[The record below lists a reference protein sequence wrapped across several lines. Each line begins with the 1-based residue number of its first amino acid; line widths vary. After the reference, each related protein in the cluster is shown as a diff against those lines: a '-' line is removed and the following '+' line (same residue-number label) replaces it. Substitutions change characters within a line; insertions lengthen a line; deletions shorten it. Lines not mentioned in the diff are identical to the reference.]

1 VLGDDDVIVALCVPL
16 LERDGAVRD
25 ADLLA
30 RWTASRLRSV
40 ELQAS
45 GSRAAQS
52 IRSDGVRAV
61 ISPATP
67 DRWDL
72 NCAAYADEESFMRE
86 LTMLDEAFAEAGV
99 GGWAVRVPDNH
110 RSVVALLGSAGFQPE
125 AQAFAMGRELDGPI
139 VPPNATGSIAV
150 RRDWDLAA
158 AGRINDAAYG
168 DRPGEWYA
176 ALGELRSSEGFAYL
190 ATLGGAPAS
199 CVLGF
204 DHQGDAVQWYLATL
218 PSARRRRLGR
228 LLKLTGLRDAQ
239 ARGCTTA
246 TSHTTPSG
254 VHVSKSCGY
263 RRLASVTA
271 WVRRFEPRPEH
282 DATHDAR
289 APARAGHR

>member
-1 VLGDDDVIVALCVPL
+1 VLGDDDVIVALCAPL

-61 ISPATP
+61 ISRATP

-72 NCAAYADEESFMRE
+72 NCAAYADEESFTRE
-86 LTMLDEAFAEAGV
+86 LAKLDEAFAEAGV
-99 GGWAVRVPDNH
+99 GAWAVRVPDH
-110 RSVVALLGSAGFQPE
+110 HQAVAAVLDSEGFRPE
-125 AQAFAMGRELDGPI
+125 AHAFAMGRELDGPI
-139 VPPNATGSIAV
+139 VPPKATGSIAV
-150 RRDWDLAA
+150 RRDWDVAA

-168 DRPGEWYA
+168 DRPGEWWA
-176 ALGELRSSEGFAYL
+176 ALGELRPSDGFMYL

-204 DHQGDAVQWYLATL
+204 DHHGDAVQWYMATL
-218 PSARRRRLGR
+218 RSARGRRLAQ
-228 LLKLTGLRDAQ
+228 LLKLTGLTDAQ

-246 TSHTTPSG
+246 TSHTTGSG
-254 VHVSKSCGY
+254 LRVSEGCGY

-271 WVRRFEPRPEH
+271 WVRRFEPRADH
-282 DATHDAR
+282 RASHGAR
-289 APARAGHR
+289 VPARAAGR

>member
-1 VLGDDDVIVALCVPL
+1 
-16 LERDGAVRD
+16 VRD

-45 GSRAAQS
+45 GSQAAQS

-72 NCAAYADEESFMRE
+72 NCAAYADEEAFTRE
-86 LTMLDEAFAEAGV
+86 LTRLDEAFAEAGV
-99 GGWAVRVPDNH
+99 GGWAVRVPDH
-110 RSVVALLGSAGFQPE
+110 HQAVAALLDAAGFRPE
-125 AQAFAMGRELDGPI
+125 AHAFAMGRELDGPI
-139 VPPNATGSIAV
+139 VPPNADGSIAV
-150 RRDWDLAA
+150 RREWDVAA

-168 DRPGEWYA
+168 DRPGEWWA
-176 ALGELRSSEGFAYL
+176 ALGELRWSEGFMYL
-190 ATLGGAPAS
+190 ATLGGAPAA

-204 DHQGDAVQWYLATL
+204 DHRGDAVQWYLATL
-218 PSARRRRLGR
+218 PSARRLRLGQ

-246 TSHTTPSG
+246 TSHTTASG
-254 VHVSKSCGY
+254 VHVSESCGY

-271 WVRRFEPRPEH
+271 WVRRFEPRPERGASH
-282 DATHDAR
+282 GAR
-289 APARAGHR
+289 APVRAGDR

>member
-1 VLGDDDVIVALCVPL
+1 M
-16 LERDGAVRD
+16 RD

-72 NCAAYADEESFMRE
+72 NCAAYADEESFTRE
-86 LTMLDEAFAEAGV
+86 LTTLDEAFAEAGV
-99 GGWAVRVPDNH
+99 GAWAVRVPDH
-110 RSVVALLGSAGFQPE
+110 HAAIVAVLDSAGFRPE
-125 AQAFAMGRELDGPI
+125 AHAFAMGRELDGAI
-139 VPPNATGSIAV
+139 VPPKATGSIAV
-150 RRDWDLAA
+150 RRDWDVAA

-168 DRPGEWYA
+168 DRPGEWWA
-176 ALGELRSSEGFAYL
+176 ALSELRSSEGFMYL

-204 DHQGDAVQWYLATL
+204 DHHGDAVHWYLATL
-218 PSARRRRLGR
+218 PSARGRRLAR

-246 TSHTTPSG
+246 TSHTTESG
-254 VHVSKSCGY
+254 VHVSESCGY
-263 RRLASVTA
+263 RRLASVTT
-271 WVRRFEPRPEH
+271 WVRRFEPRAGRGASH
-282 DATHDAR
+282 GAR
-289 APARAGHR
+289 VPARAAGR